1 MSPFDPEQEK
11 SQGRQHLY
19 LSGLLDI
26 AEIMARTKRKRGQ
39 LLLLGE
45 LREELGTFRTSIAT
59 AIADAFFEDVEGE
72 AKPYALTADI
82 GLRVRL
88 SHAKDAIEPTLKVLC
103 TTCDL
108 DSALVPAEKFHAPN
122 DISEVCVKGEDEG
135 VFYNCWLHNP
145 ACRDEFLWV
154 EAVERYDVFGE

>member
-1 MSPFDPEQEK
+1 M
-11 SQGRQHLY
+11 Y
-19 LSGLLDI
+19 LKGLLNI

-59 AIADAFFEDVEGE
+59 AISDAFFEKGK
-72 AKPYALTADI
+72 AKSYALTADI

-88 SHAKDAIEPTLKVLC
+88 THSEGATDPSLDVLC

-108 DSALVPAEKFHAPN
+108 DNDLVSSEKFHAPS
-122 DISEVCVKGEDEG
+122 DINEVCVKGEDEG

-145 ACRDEFLWV
+145 RMRDEYLWV